1 MSNQGNLHVA
11 RAAAGDP
18 TLLHDSLGVAIDEL
32 TDIRREVIAV
42 MDAAPP
48 TKAKAGSFAKVEE
61 MRRRAEAGQ
70 SIFIDGDGPKTG
82 REP

>member
-1 MSNQGNLHVA
+1 MSNEGNLHVA

-48 TKAKAGSFAKVEE
+48 TSARPGSFAKVEE
-61 MRRRAEAGQ
+61 MRRRAESGQ
-70 SIFIDGDGPKTG
+70 SIFIDKDAT
-82 REP
+82 RS